1 MAQRSGS
8 VLNFSLPCL
17 SCHVFLY
24 QQHCSSLQID
34 CYCTHT
40 RTIHAALSDGER
52 STTQAWCAGCLLHA
66 IRFNHLAMTLYQ
78 LQSLLPFCSAVQC
91 KHHRGVILDTW
102 KCSLSIVPTL
112 LKYPL
117 SNLPSQPTLGE
128 ERNTNLSNFITLNL
142 TLFLSCTFLFRRSP
156 LAPRYLL

>member
-1 MAQRSGS
+1 MA
-8 VLNFSLPCL
+8 CWM
-17 SCHVFLY
+17 
-24 QQHCSSLQID
+24 SSAR
-34 CYCTHT
+34 HK
-40 RTIHAALSDGER
+40 IHSAL
-52 STTQAWCAGCLLHA
+52 TP
-66 IRFNHLAMTLYQ
+66 YQ

-117 SNLPSQPTLGE
+117 SNLPSQPTLGK

-142 TLFLSCTFLFRRSP
+142 TLFLSCTFLFRHSP
-156 LAPRYLL
+156 LAPLIPSLALNCTGFYLLSAHVKSSIFFTRG